1 MNSRQP
7 ETEFEMTWIHVS
19 CECIKVQ
26 RRVNTIFNLQFFSI
40 FFLLSFIYLFFFLHF
55 PILRDRERKK
65 SSEEKKIS
73 KISLNS
79 TSHDLLYIEFKIPQ
93 S

>member
-7 ETEFEMTWIHVS
+7 ETEFEMTWIHVN

-26 RRVNTIFNLQFFSI
+26 RRVNTIFNLQFFPI
-40 FFLLSFIYLFFFLHF
+40 FFFFFRSIHINKLHF
-55 PILRDRERKK
+55 PILRGRERKK